1 MKILINATRM
11 YRLCAGAT
19 QHGREAEEADAEVE
33 EANTWYAPHVA
44 GIAPYG

>member
-11 YRLCAGAT
+11 YRLSA
-19 QHGREAEEADAEVE
+19 EAEEADAEVE